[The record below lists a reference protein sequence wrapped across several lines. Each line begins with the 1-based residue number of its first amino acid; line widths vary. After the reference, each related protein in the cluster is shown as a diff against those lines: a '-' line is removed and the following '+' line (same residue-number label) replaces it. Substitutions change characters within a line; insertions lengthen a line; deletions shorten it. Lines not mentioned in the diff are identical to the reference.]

1 MAGDPIDLAS
11 LADREGASGLL
22 AGVEQGGEAGV
33 TALHALP
40 HADDAELALRRLG
53 EIALQVD
60 GKTQRDVVDAIHGIA
75 SRPVRQA
82 EVIDATGARAC
93 ADALLDIARRSGVPK
108 ETRAVAVS
116 ALRSL
121 AERMVVDPARIP
133 TDLDPR

>member
-22 AGVEQGGEAGV
+22 AGVEQGGEVGL

-40 HADDAELALRRLG
+40 YADDSELALRRLG

-60 GKTQRDVVDAIHGIA
+60 GKTQLDVVGAVHGIA
-75 SRPVRQA
+75 SRPVTQT
-82 EVIDATGARAC
+82 EVLDASGARAC
-93 ADALLDIARRSGVPK
+93 ADALQDLARRGGTPK
-108 ETRAVAVS
+108 ETRAIAVS

>member
-1 MAGDPIDLAS
+1 M
-11 LADREGASGLL
+11 L
-22 AGVEQGGEAGV
+22 AGVEQGGEVGL

-40 HADDAELALRRLG
+40 YADDSELALRRLG

-60 GKTQRDVVDAIHGIA
+60 GKTQLDVVGAVHGIA
-75 SRPVRQA
+75 SRPVTQT
-82 EVIDATGARAC
+82 EVLDASGARAC
-93 ADALLDIARRSGVPK
+93 ADALQDLARRGGTPK
-108 ETRAVAVS
+108 ETRAIAVS